1 MTSDMFTNYFNT
13 ILSDIAT
20 FIPYALGIFTTIW
33 GLRLAISF
41 FKRVAR

>member
-1 MTSDMFTNYFNT
+1 MSSDMFTNYFNI

-20 FIPYALGIFTTIW
+20 FLPYALGVFTTIW